1 MFLENVF
8 TTCSLLSLALL
19 SLERLHATL
28 FPFRHCLMLDW
39 VYFKAVVCIW
49 FIAVISASA
58 GAALFLIAPKASQYV
73 WASLIIAVLFTVIVS
88 YAIIALNVK
97 RKAPPYS
104 SGAVSSDRKLTV
116 TLLVVIVLSTV
127 AILPWFFNAV
137 LEVSTRLRGLSAEAR
152 FDIRQ
157 SLNVFFY
164 ANSFVNP
171 LVYTLRMKEFRK
183 ATRVWRGS
191 VNTVGQSQIIEMNTV
206 TGWKCLWVT
215 QSLSTQRDIHPVA
228 KMHFKNTYCDWSLW
242 KFSTRNP
249 IADTWNSL
257 NLWLR
262 SSKALNIGSKCSDVQ
277 LASWHFFSPFFQ
289 PISHLQVY
297 KFITRNTKIL
307 FHEAHL

>member
-1 MFLENVF
+1 MRNETGTSSSSQLFRSKWLTVF
-8 TTCSLLSLALL
+8 VVELAVISIINGFTILTVARNRHLRNRATYLIINLTMADFFVGTVSGPMHIYHTMTFEPGSGFGWKKFIVMILDNTFTACSLLNLALL

-28 FPFRHCLMLDW
+28 FPFRHCLMLEW

-49 FIAVISASA
+49 FLALIPASA
-58 GAALFLIAPKASQYV
+58 DAALFLIAPQASRYV

-88 YAIIALNVK
+88 YVIIALNVK

-116 TLLVVIVLSTV
+116 TLLVVIVLSAV

-206 TGWKCLWVT
+206 TG
-215 QSLSTQRDIHPVA
+215 
-228 KMHFKNTYCDWSLW
+228 
-242 KFSTRNP
+242 
-249 IADTWNSL
+249 
-257 NLWLR
+257 
-262 SSKALNIGSKCSDVQ
+262 
-277 LASWHFFSPFFQ
+277 
-289 PISHLQVY
+289 
-297 KFITRNTKIL
+297 
-307 FHEAHL
+307 